1 MADRTPYTPRLRE
14 AIILSKCEAERL
26 QHGHIGPEHLLL
38 GIIQE
43 GGCLACQILQE
54 SDVDLDLMKDTLE
67 LALGTGSTSSD
78 PPRLTN
84 TSFEIWE
91 TMSEIAQDMGHRFIG
106 TEHMLLGLTKI
117 DSGAAQCLRGFGL
130 TYETIQQCM
139 SKNNNPSSHS
149 SPQQNDR

>member
-91 TMSEIAQDMGHRFIG
+91 TMSEIAQHMGHRFIG

-130 TYETIQQCM
+130 TYDVISQQ
-139 SKNNNPSSHS
+139 K
-149 SPQQNDR
+149 QQLSGSQPNTRPRRNQG

>member
-26 QHGHIGPEHLLL
+26 QHDHIGPEHLLL

-43 GGCLACQILQE
+43 GACLACQILQE
-54 SDVDLDLMKDTLE
+54 SNVDLDAMKDTLE
-67 LALGTGSTSSD
+67 LALGTGSTCSN

-91 TMSEIAQDMGHRFIG
+91 TMSEIAQHMGHRFIG

-130 TYETIQQCM
+130 TYEAIEQSM
-139 SKNNNPSSHS
+139 FKNYDSAPQI
-149 SPQQNDR
+149 SPPQNDR

>member
-67 LALGTGSTSSD
+67 LALGTGSKSSD

-91 TMSEIAQDMGHRFIG
+91 TMSEIAQHMGHRFIG

-130 TYETIQQCM
+130 TYDVISQQM
-139 SKNNNPSSHS
+139 QQLSGSPPNTRPRRNNG
-149 SPQQNDR
+149 